1 MPVSFAQ
8 ALEDV
13 LLFRALGTIE
23 SGFYIDV
30 GANDPIS
37 DSVTKMFYDLGW
49 SGINIEAAPVW
60 HEKLIKERPRDI
72 NLNVAASDRT
82 GTLTFHEIEDSGLST
97 SSADFA
103 ARHTASGFRRRSY
116 DVQADTLKAICEAHV
131 TGPIHFLK
139 IDVEGAEDA
148 VIRGADFKRFR
159 PWIILVE
166 ATEPLSTVQTHGS
179 WDPILTDAQ
188 YDFVIFDGLNRF
200 YVAQEHPELKP
211 FFCAKA
217 DDYERI
223 TAVWTRGYW
232 ENIAKEQGIEL
243 AQLGK
248 ELTELKEK
256 FKETRESIHRLMKIE
271 ED

>member
-23 SGFYIDV
+23 AGFYIDV
-30 GANDPIS
+30 GANDPIT
-37 DSVTKMFYDLGW
+37 DSVTRMFYDLGW
-49 SGINIEAAPVW
+49 SGINIEAAPFW
-60 HEKLIKERPRDI
+60 HGKLVKDRPRDI
-72 NLNVAASDRT
+72 NLNVAASDQS

-116 DVQADTLKAICEAHV
+116 EVQADTLKAICEAHV
-131 TGPIHFLK
+131 AGPIHFLK
-139 IDVEGAEDA
+139 IDVEGAEEA
-148 VIRGADFKRFR
+148 VIRGADFKNFR

-166 ATEPLSTVQTHGS
+166 ATEPLSNVQTHGS
-179 WDPILTDAQ
+179 WDPLLTAAN
-188 YDFVIFDGLNRF
+188 YEFMIFDGLNRF
-200 YVAQEHPELKP
+200 YVAREHPELKP

-223 TAVWTRGYW
+223 TAVWTRGHW
-232 ENIAKEQGIEL
+232 ENVAREREIEL
-243 AQLGK
+243 VRLGN
-248 ELTELKEK
+248 ELAELKEK
-256 FKETRESIHRLMKIE
+256 FERTKESIRRLVDME
-271 ED
+271 EG